1 MHCDKHDIANHTFF
15 KITGAHSLLRIV
27 FDISFLET
35 RGKSAMR
42 ASDQFYPHHRRIS
55 VSLSLFQVH
64 RKSLLISAWSI
75 PEFFGSGSEFEHT
88 FGSGFNRFCQKYKF
102 RVRFWRVW
110 FFGSDG
116 SKFWA
121 YKCPISYQI
130 GDILCEISILFFR
143 EIKYVSKSRDFDGF
157 QSIFWL
163 NFVKIAKNLENLNQN
178 LPKTA
183 VSGTHGS

>member
-64 RKSLLISAWSI
+64 RKSLLIVDKNQPRGTLEFTKVWVTMLEIGTFPQTKSAVSLLLWMPSLSKLC
-75 PEFFGSGSEFEHT
+75 PDDRPLLWFQGFLNWTVGFFNNA
-88 FGSGFNRFCQKYKF
+88 FNL
-102 RVRFWRVW
+102 V
-110 FFGSDG
+110 
-116 SKFWA
+116 
-121 YKCPISYQI
+121 I
-130 GDILCEISILFFR
+130 GQFEISRF
-143 EIKYVSKSRDFDGF
+143 F
-157 QSIFWL
+157 QS
-163 NFVKIAKNLENLNQN
+163 
-178 LPKTA
+178 T
-183 VSGTHGS
+183 